1 MVNNIQDI
9 KLPRLELPDGSLFNL
24 YDNEKEDDRLMIL
37 GSRRGLKVVS
47 RAKVLLTDGTFKS
60 APSTVR
66 ESWYQVFV
74 IHAEYMDTGEIFPC
88 INLKSINLDNQIN
101 LSRRKSRLFR
111 IIQQRKIYITENLYE
126 LIYMGWIY
134 TTWVGTLF
142 RFSNFHSKL
151 STCLKI

>member
-9 KLPRLELPDGSLFNL
+9 KLLELPDGSLFNL

-37 GSRRGLKVVS
+37 GSRRGLTVVS

-74 IHAEYMDTGEIFPC
+74 IHAEIMETGEIFPC
-88 INLKSINLDNQIN
+88 IFCLMQHRTKENYDEIYKEVHRLIRDLIRSCQEGKCIWTWRLQTNV
-101 LSRRKSRLFR
+101 LSK
-111 IIQQRKIYITENLYE
+111 NA
-126 LIYMGWIY
+126 
-134 TTWVGTLF
+134 
-142 RFSNFHSKL
+142 
-151 STCLKI
+151 

>member
-37 GSRRGLKVVS
+37 GSRRGLTVVS

-74 IHAEYMDTGEIFPC
+74 IHAEFMETGEIFPC
-88 INLKSINLDNQIN
+88 IFCLMQHRTKENYDEIYKEVHRLIRDNGW
-101 LSRRKSRLFR
+101 SFR
-111 IIQQRKIYITENLYE
+111 ILSGGKMYMDMEIENKCSVKIFETK
-126 LIYMGWIY
+126 
-134 TTWVGTLF
+134 LF
-142 RFSNFHSKL
+142 TKDHA
-151 STCLKI
+151 

>member
-74 IHAEYMDTGEIFPC
+74 IHAEFMETGEIFPC
-88 INLKSINLDNQIN
+88 IFCLMQHRTK
-101 LSRRKSRLFR
+101 
-111 IIQQRKIYITENLYE
+111 ENYDE
-126 LIYMGWIY
+126 I
-134 TTWVGTLF
+134 
-142 RFSNFHSKL
+142 
-151 STCLKI
+151 

>member
-9 KLPRLELPDGSLFNL
+9 KLLELPDGSLFNL

-74 IHAEYMDTGEIFPC
+74 IHAEIMETGEIFPC
-88 INLKSINLDNQIN
+88 IFCLMQHRTKENYDEIYKEVHRLIRDLIRSCQEGKCIWTWRLQTNV
-101 LSRRKSRLFR
+101 LSK
-111 IIQQRKIYITENLYE
+111 NA
-126 LIYMGWIY
+126 
-134 TTWVGTLF
+134 
-142 RFSNFHSKL
+142 
-151 STCLKI
+151 